1 MSKQSTSHPSSKS
14 RLHPRSKHRERYN
27 FLELF
32 TASPDLREYVI
43 INPYGDESIDFFDA
57 ESVKALNTALLKYF
71 YKISFWEIP
80 EGYLCPPVPGRA
92 DYLHYMADLLAQ
104 ANDGKIPTGIE
115 VRCLDIGVGANCI
128 YPLIGHQEYGW
139 SFVGSETDLIA
150 IQAAR
155 KIIDSNGSL
164 KDAIEIRLQRNPK
177 GIFAGIIN
185 EGENFDVT
193 ICNPPFHA
201 SEEEAYDAA
210 VRKVSNLKKQK
221 VDRPE
226 LNFGGSGNELWCEGG
241 EEKFVRDMILQSK
254 QFATSVK
261 WFSTLISKSEN
272 LEKMYDQLEQVG
284 ATKILK
290 TPMGT
295 GNKITRIVAWTF
307 LKQ

>member
-32 TASPDLREYVI
+32 TASPELREYVI

>member
-1 MSKQSTSHPSSKS
+1 MSKQPTNQPSSKS

-32 TASPDLREYVI
+32 TTSPELREYVI

-80 EGYLCPPVPGRA
+80 EGYLCPPIPGRA
-92 DYLHYMADLLAQ
+92 DYLHYLADLLAQ
-104 ANDGKIPTGIE
+104 SNGGKIPTGPEIK
-115 VRCLDIGVGANCI
+115 CLDIGAGANCI
-128 YPLIGHQEYGW
+128 YPIIGHQEYGW

-155 KIIDSNGSL
+155 KIIDSNESL
-164 KDAIEIRLQRNPK
+164 KDAIEIRLQKNPK
-177 GIFAGIIN
+177 GIFTGIIN
-185 EGENFDVT
+185 ESENFDLT

-226 LNFGGSGNELWCEGG
+226 LNFGGAGNELWCEGG

-254 QFATSVK
+254 QFATSCK

>member
-1 MSKQSTSHPSSKS
+1 MSKQLTNQPSSKS

-32 TASPDLREYVI
+32 KASPELREYVI
-43 INPYGDESIDFFDA
+43 INPYGDESIDFFDS

-80 EGYLCPPVPGRA
+80 EGYLCPPIPGRA

-104 ANDGKIPTGIE
+104 GNGGKIPTGPE
-115 VRCLDIGVGANCI
+115 VKCLDIGVGANCI
-128 YPLIGHQEYGW
+128 YPIIGHQEYGW

-155 KIIDSNGSL
+155 KIIDSNAAL
-164 KDAIEIRLQRNPK
+164 KDKIEIRLQRNPK
-177 GIFAGIIN
+177 GILSGIIN
-185 EGENFDVT
+185 EGEKFDIT

-210 VRKVSNLKKQK
+210 VRKVSNLKKKK
-221 VDRPE
+221 VERPE

-254 QFATSVK
+254 QFATSCK
-261 WFSTLISKSEN
+261 WFSTLVSKSEN

-307 LKQ
+307 TEQ